1 MLQLIARNIMLR
13 KYEDVME
20 HITRWFSEKYI
31 KVDLTRSC
39 KDSSEVLAEIDHS
52 LIEEMAE
59 EFARDDDAQV
69 MVIKSSKEMTE
80 RNLEICSKEIR
91 LLGN

>member
-1 MLQLIARNIMLR
+1 MIARVRRNIMLR
-13 KYEDVME
+13 KYEDIME

-39 KDSSEVLAEIDHS
+39 KDSSELLAEIDHS

-59 EFARDDDAQV
+59 EFARDDDAQA
-69 MVIKSSKEMTE
+69 MVIKNNTEMAE
-80 RNLEICSKEIR
+80 
-91 LLGN
+91 